1 MHDGQWDMNSWEL
14 QRTFRV
20 CLYIAKHW
28 VVVAAL
34 LLEAAVAVLL
44 LLRLSLLQR
53 LHVLDRPDHLV
64 KDDLS

>member
-34 LLEAAVAVLL
+34 LENVAFPSCSVNEFC
-44 LLRLSLLQR
+44 
-53 LHVLDRPDHLV
+53 VI
-64 KDDLS
+64 